1 MTSAERS
8 MSQMTSGECRWIGRE
23 DLHVYCWGPMSQP
36 RVYKIWTIDSIGSV
50 WDDEGWTDATTVA
63 KQIAAISR
71 RAGT

>member
-1 MTSAERS
+1 MTDVSVMLS
-8 MSQMTSGECRWIGRE
+8 LLFCQ
-23 DLHVYCWGPMSQP
+23 LF
-36 RVYKIWTIDSIGSV
+36 VYKLWTIDSIGSV